1 MQPTNDRALVSIYRS
16 SRKAEMYLYVPK
28 VNGLNDLP
36 EGLLDHFGQPNHV
49 MDMLLKRDRKLAR
62 ADTGRVLDQ
71 LIERGY
77 YLQMPPSKDD
87 YMLDLYREPAPG
99 RDAEA

>member
-1 MQPTNDRALVSIYRS
+1 MKPTSDRALVSIYRS
-16 SRKAEMYLYVPK
+16 PRKSEMYLYVPK
-28 VNGLNDLP
+28 VNGLKDVP
-36 EGLLDHFGQPNHV
+36 EVLLEHFGQPHHV

-62 ADTGRVLDQ
+62 VDTGRLLDQ

-87 YMLDLYREPAPG
+87 YMLDLYREPKPDP
-99 RDAEA
+99 DAEA